1 MWVAAGEWGLIHQA
15 PTGGEQTGTV
25 GILGAGCGEA
35 GDQPGSVRKKEGSVE
50 VILITYMCVGAVSG
64 WQNRKGAAIGR
75 KHASE
80 LGTPSVAYATA
91 SSRERLGVCRT
102 VTW

>member
-1 MWVAAGEWGLIHQA
+1 M
-15 PTGGEQTGTV
+15 V

-50 VILITYMCVGAVSG
+50 VIFITYMCVGAVSG

-80 LGTPSVAYATA
+80 LGNIL
-91 SSRERLGVCRT
+91 SRLRDSFLEGAVGFCRM
-102 VTW
+102 VPW